1 MAATQYAANLT
12 RTHWGSDTADL
23 DIHLEA
29 YEGDIEGS
37 FRIESLFRSSGLT
50 NFKTVAGRSN
60 TWRGDRVGGATVKGR
75 KSGETLDSTRIVNEK
90 LLITV
95 DTTSYIRTPVDYQD
109 DWTAPDFQGEYSAE
123 HGSAHAKAFDQA
135 HVIQLI
141 KAGAWVAPAS
151 LAASGAFS
159 DGISKTMTGYAAAI
173 ALGTTAGNQ
182 TAADLIVKAHKE
194 TLATFVKR
202 DLGGGL
208 TEFVT
213 LMDPDTFT
221 VLLDHQKLMN
231 VDFQG
236 GSGNGSGQD
245 ASANDFAKR
254 RIAYLN
260 GIRVIETPRF
270 PTAAIASHFL
280 GPAFNVS
287 AAEAKAKWIVFHP
300 RKTLVTVEAQGMVVR
315 VWDDKDN
322 FANVLDSYT
331 MYTVGLKRGD
341 AVAVGFTD

>member
-1 MAATQYAANLT
+1 MADTQYASTMSRA
-12 RTHWGSDTADL
+12 HWAGSNADL

-37 FRIESLFRSSGLT
+37 FRVESLFRSSGLT

-75 KSGETLDSTRIVNEK
+75 KAGEALDPTRIVNEK

-95 DTTSYIRTPVDYQD
+95 DTTSYIRTPIDYQD
-109 DWTAPDFQGEYSAE
+109 DWTAPDFQAEYSAE

-135 HVIQLI
+135 HLIQLI
-141 KAGAWVAPAS
+141 KAGSWVAPTS
-151 LAASGAFS
+151 LKASGAFY
-159 DGISKTMTGYAAAI
+159 DGISTTMTGYAA
-173 ALGTTAGNQ
+173 Q
-182 TAADLIVKAHKE
+182 TDAELKADLIVKHHKNA
-194 TLATFVKR
+194 LATFVKR
-202 DLGGGL
+202 DLGGSL
-208 TEFVT
+208 AEFVT
-213 LMDPDTFT
+213 LIEPDTFN
-221 VLLDHQKLMN
+221 VLLDHKKLMN

-236 GSGNGSGQD
+236 GNGD
-245 ASANDFAKR
+245 NNFASR
-254 RIAYLN
+254 RVGWLN

-270 PTAAIASHFL
+270 PTAAIAAHFL

-287 AAEAKAKWIVFHP
+287 ADEAKARVVIFHP
-300 RKTLVTVEAQGMVVR
+300 KKTLVTVEAQGMVAR
-315 VWDDKDN
+315 VWDDKEN

-341 AVAVGFTD
+341 CVAVLSTD

>member
-1 MAATQYAANLT
+1 MADTQYASTMSRA
-12 RTHWGSDTADL
+12 HWAGSNADL

-37 FRIESLFRSSGLT
+37 FRVESLFRSSGLT

-75 KSGETLDSTRIVNEK
+75 KAGEALDPTRIVNEK

-95 DTTSYIRTPVDYQD
+95 DTTSYIRTPIDYQD
-109 DWTAPDFQGEYSAE
+109 DWTAPDFQAEYSAE

-135 HVIQLI
+135 HLIQLI
-141 KAGAWVAPAS
+141 KAGTWVAPAS
-151 LAASGAFS
+151 LKASGAFY
-159 DGISKTMTGYAAAI
+159 DGISTTMTGYAA
-173 ALGTTAGNQ
+173 Q
-182 TAADLIVKAHKE
+182 TDAELKADLIVKHHKNA
-194 TLATFVKR
+194 LATFVKR
-202 DLGGGL
+202 DLGGSL
-208 TEFVT
+208 AEFVT
-213 LMDPDTFT
+213 LIEPDTFN
-221 VLLDHQKLMN
+221 VLLDHKKLMN

-236 GSGNGSGQD
+236 GNGD
-245 ASANDFAKR
+245 NNFAAR
-254 RIAYLN
+254 RVGWLN

-270 PTAAIASHFL
+270 PTSAIAAHFL

-287 AAEAKAKWIVFHP
+287 ADEAKARVVIFHP
-300 RKTLVTVEAQGMVVR
+300 KKTLVTVEAQGMVAR
-315 VWDDKDN
+315 VWDDKEN

-341 AVAVGFTD
+341 CVAVLSTD